1 MVQHRARSEEQASLH
16 GQRAEGGLSI
26 YHPGMPARALRPGGR
41 VALFSRF
48 LKLRVREELH
58 RLHLGRRRFRLQMVN
73 PGAQFLRHRQ
83 ALLVELSLI
92 HI

>member
-58 RLHLGRRRFRLQMVN
+58 RLHLGRRRLGCQVVD
-73 PGAQFLRHRQ
+73 PGA
-83 ALLVELSLI
+83 ELDRKSVA
-92 HI
+92 